1 MSILRHVSHS
11 FRNKLNFLNGALI
24 KLGVLIFYYKVF
36 RGYMRNSKL
45 LINQTKPRL
54 LQSIYTLQEF
64 TLIAH

>member
-1 MSILRHVSHS
+1 
-11 FRNKLNFLNGALI
+11 
-24 KLGVLIFYYKVF
+24 VF
-36 RGYMRNSKL
+36 RGYIRNSKL